1 MSARHVKSWNL
12 AVMLDLFVPLI
23 AGRQLLRLQ
32 AITPKEEN
40 FQKFSEAQMG
50 HLNGNMW
57 LGIHKPVSFTQLHFA
72 ISTSDFDMSTCLHLS
87 AHLVLSPH
95 QRALGGV
102 QGLPGPAGRT

>member
-1 MSARHVKSWNL
+1 MSQCQH
-12 AVMLDLFVPLI
+12 VMLDLLMPLI

-72 ISTSDFDMSTCLHLS
+72 ISTSDFDMSTCLHLVVYEFVKVNQ
-87 AHLVLSPH
+87 L
-95 QRALGGV
+95 
-102 QGLPGPAGRT
+102 